1 VSVAG
6 SEAAAEDRS
15 WQRGVCRRRDASERK
30 VMLEIKIKIDG
41 AARSSILAARLPDLR
56 QGSEGGVVILAGRKV
71 MLNTF
76 EGKI

>member
-1 VSVAG
+1 
-6 SEAAAEDRS
+6 
-15 WQRGVCRRRDASERK
+15 
-30 VMLEIKIKIDG
+30 MLEIKIKIDG